1 MAGAAIPSAAT
12 IIDFSLGCALAIVG
26 VAVSQKDPKTA
37 RAMVVLFSSWLLIL
51 IVIDAILRYR
61 WSGWEAEII
70 VISDIVALISTARAM
85 ED

>member
-12 IIDFSLGCALAIVG
+12 IIDFSLGCALVIVG
-26 VAVSQKDPKTA
+26 VAVSQNDPKTA
-37 RAMVVLFSSWLLIL
+37 RAMVVHFSSWLLIL
-51 IVIDAILRYR
+51 IVNDAILRYR
-61 WSGWEAEII
+61 WSAWEAEII